1 MCFSHSLSIRDQRA
15 RKWKKLAWVN
25 AIYLPL
31 EVFTREWPGKLL
43 LACSLASC
51 GYVSVVGHK
60 TFVRRIANKAYRP
73 GVFFNIAARKKEAAN
88 AQELR
93 EKRFRFVAQDEEA
106 GTIFGQYVNFYSG
119 RSADWMVEEFD
130 RFFCW
135 GQDEY
140 DFHQKHTSNANGLLV
155 SGGLRSIF
163 WGGLGRQFHLREI
176 DELKEKYG
184 RYVLF
189 TTNFKYSNS
198 ILTLEQQERWRSK
211 DSGWSKGGREHFYS
225 QVESDQRLFEDFVK
239 GIQVVLDETE
249 LNVVLKPHPMEQP
262 EVWLER
268 LGHHPR
274 LFIVS
279 GVEAT
284 PLILAAQACVQN
296 SCSTGLESAAAG
308 IPTINLAFDPDD
320 FVRDGKSVPDQ
331 LGCRADSPAALV
343 AALGALEPPRPS
355 KLLHDK
361 VAYCGTSTPVAVMTD
376 EIQQLVD
383 EIKGGSNGRFP
394 VSTMIKQI
402 LRNLRSSLA
411 GQRERLSSDA
421 QRVENT
427 KRPEISL
434 ETARV
439 DVERICDLVDIKV
452 PLTIKQL
459 EKSTFEI
466 RRDRK

>member
-1 MCFSHSLSIRDQRA
+1 MSI
-15 RKWKKLAWVN
+15 KL
-25 AIYLPL
+25 YLPV
-31 EVFTREWPGKLL
+31 EVFVREWRPKLL
-43 LACSLASC
+43 LA
-51 GYVSVVGHK
+51 VSIANRGCPVVIGHK
-60 TFVRRIANKAYRP
+60 TFVGKMANSAYCS
-73 GVFFNIAARKKEAAN
+73 GIFFNIAAREKEVEN
-88 AQELR
+88 TRELR
-93 EKRFRFVAQDEEA
+93 AKKFKFIVQDEEA
-106 GTIFGQYVNFYSG
+106 GTIFGRYSEFYELRSG
-119 RSADWMVEEFD
+119 EWVLNAFD
-130 RFFCW
+130 RVFCW
-135 GQDEY
+135 GNDEY
-140 DFHQKHTSNANGLLV
+140 EFHKATGVDAERLRV
-155 SGGLRSIF
+155 TGGLRPCL
-163 WGGLGRQFHLREI
+163 WGSLGERFYSENIARIRAQ
-176 DELKEKYG
+176 YG
-184 RYVLF
+184 KYVLF
-189 TTNFKYSNS
+189 TTNFKYGNS
-198 ILTLEQQERWRSK
+198 VLSSEQQLNWRAK
-211 DSGWSKGGREHFYS
+211 DKVWRLGGKQRFY
-225 QVESDQRLFEDFVK
+225 DQMRCDRRLFENFAK
-239 GIQVVLDETE
+239 SIQALLDETE
-249 LNVVLKPHPMEQP
+249 CNVVVKPHPVEQP

-268 LGHHPR
+268 LRHHPR

-331 LGCRADSPAALV
+331 LGCRADSPAAMV

-355 KLLHDK
+355 KVLHDK
-361 VAYCGTSTPVAVMTD
+361 IAYCGTSTPVAVMTD

-383 EIKGGSNGRFP
+383 EIKGDSNGRFP
-394 VSTMIKQI
+394 VSIMIKQI

-434 ETARV
+434 ETARA
-439 DVERICDLVDIKV
+439 DVERICDLLDIKV

-466 RRDRK
+466 RRGRK